1 MTTDPLPSWNDG
13 PTKDTL
19 VDLLH
24 GVADIDPARRVAVF
38 DNDGTLWCEKPNYT
52 QFDFLV
58 GELLEA
64 VATTPELRV
73 RPEYAALLDG
83 DAEAMH
89 AVGLIPIA
97 HALVELSR
105 GMGPEAFDQR
115 VRAFFDNAVH
125 ASGRSYRA
133 LTYAPMV
140 ELLDA
145 LRDAGITPF
154 LVTGGGAEFVRAV
167 CEELYA
173 IPQWH
178 VVGTTVTYDV
188 DDVEGVPVL
197 RRTAQV
203 LGDPN
208 EGDAKVSNIR
218 LHLGTR
224 PILAAGN
231 SAGDARMLDYV
242 LGADGDGVA
251 LLVDHDDDERE
262 YAYESVAGTFEAEPV
277 LETARRR
284 GWTVASMRNDW
295 NRMFE

>member
-1 MTTDPLPSWNDG
+1 MSSDPLPSWNDG
-13 PTKDTL
+13 PTKNTL

-58 GELLEA
+58 GELREA
-64 VATTPELRV
+64 VAKAPELRT

-97 HALVELSR
+97 LALVELSA

-145 LRDAGITPF
+145 LRDVGITPF
-154 LVTGGGAEFVRAV
+154 LVTGGGVEFVRAV
-167 CEELYA
+167 CEDLYD

-188 DDVEGVPVL
+188 DDVDGVPVL

-231 SAGDARMLDYV
+231 SAGDARMLDYS
-242 LGADGDGVA
+242 LGADGDGIA

-295 NRMFE
+295 NRMFD